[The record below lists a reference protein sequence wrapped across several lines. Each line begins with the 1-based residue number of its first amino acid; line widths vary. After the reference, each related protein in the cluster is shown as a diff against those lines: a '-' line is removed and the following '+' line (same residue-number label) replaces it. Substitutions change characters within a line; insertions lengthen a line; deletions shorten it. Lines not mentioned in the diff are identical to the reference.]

1 LALISFSMQWSNLC
15 RSHLIEA
22 RWFSSGY
29 TPTVDEYLENSL
41 ISVGGPATIV
51 HAYVLFG
58 CTISKDAFDCFKH
71 DSEPIY
77 WASLITRL
85 SDDLGTS
92 EVQLFAIKQQILTMK
107 EVCIYIYIYILIR
120 LI

>member
-29 TPTVDEYLENSL
+29 TPTADEYIENSL
-41 ISVGGPATIV
+41 ISVGGPAAIV
-51 HAYVLFG
+51 HAYVLLG
-58 CTISKDAFDCFKH
+58 CSISKDALDCFKH

-92 EVQLFAIKQQILTMK
+92 EVQIFAIKQQILTIK
-107 EVCIYIYIYILIR
+107 EVYIYMCMY
-120 LI
+120 